1 MSVKIMSKVWEESR
15 QTGTALLMLLAIAD
29 HANDDGVCW
38 PSVARLAQRA
48 RVQER
53 QAKNL
58 ISQLEAAGE
67 LSVQRGQGRTN
78 TSIYVVKIA
87 TDDYTPGDVERA
99 THRAEQVFGILEK
112 VQSSAEKGAIQREKV
127 QSSAPEKVQSSA
139 EKGAIQR
146 EKVQSSA
153 PEKVQSSAE
162 KGAIQREKVQ
172 SSALKG
178 AIAIAPEPLEPSLEP
193 SREPPVVGT
202 APQPP
207 QPTDE
212 WRKVQRHYENNI
224 GLLTPLLLA
233 KVKEAT
239 QSHGADVVIRAIEQA
254 TVYEKRN
261 WAYVEAILRRWADE
275 GYGAGTGA
283 AGSKNRG
290 HRQNGHHAPQPA
302 TNWDDYARPVPN
314 AERDALIDAM
324 EITF

>member
-58 ISQLEAAGE
+58 IAQLEAAGE

-78 TSIYVVKIA
+78 TSIYVVKVA
-87 TDDYTPGDVERA
+87 NGDYNPADVERA
-99 THRAEQVFGILEK
+99 THRAEQVFGIL
-112 VQSSAEKGAIQREKV
+112 
-127 QSSAPEKVQSSA
+127 
-139 EKGAIQR
+139 
-146 EKVQSSA
+146 
-153 PEKVQSSAE
+153 EKVQSSAE

-212 WRKVQRHYENNI
+212 WRKVQHHYENNI

-233 KVKEAT
+233 KVKDAT
-239 QSHGADVVIRAIEQA
+239 TSHGADVVIRAIEQA
-254 TVYEKRN
+254 TIYEKRN

-275 GYGAGTGA
+275 GYSAGTGA
-283 AGSKNRG
+283 AGSKGR
-290 HRQNGHHAPQPA
+290 APSAKTNQALQPA

-314 AERDALIDAM
+314 PERDALIDQV